1 MTFRS
6 WETLEKLN
14 TLQESVHALGGP
26 RNVAL
31 RMFAASRRSTTL
43 VAQREFWLEF
53 YWLDQQYRD
62 AVRRLA
68 RFCLEHME
76 GSQASGEAPQLQMHT
91 E

>member
-1 MTFRS
+1 MRS
-6 WETLEKLN
+6 PPWEAWEELN
-14 TLQESVHALGGP
+14 ALQESVQALGGP

-43 VAQREFWLEF
+43 IAQREFWLEF
-53 YWLDQQYRD
+53 SWLDQQYRD

-76 GSQASGEAPQLQMHT
+76 GFQESGEAPPLRPLT
-91 E
+91 K